1 MLERKLCPDCGGD
14 LGKSATKCRCGW
26 KAQSD
31 GVPASAYAA
40 ARTEAFHLHE
50 QDRANRQHEEA
61 QTFMRTHGLKN
72 AADCVDLGR
81 RTLKG
86 LECARSD
93 PAAHWRRVL
102 TNPKASIVAIEFARE
117 AITKLEAPIVER
129 EPGADDE

>member
-1 MLERKLCPDCGGD
+1 VIARKLCPDCGGD

-31 GVPASAYAA
+31 GAPTSANAA

-50 QDRANRQHEEA
+50 HDRANRQHEEA

-72 AADCVDLGR
+72 VADCVELGR

-86 LECARSD
+86 IERARSD

-102 TNPKASIVAIEFARE
+102 ANPKASVVMVEMAKE
-117 AITKLEAPIVER
+117 AIARLEAPAVER
-129 EPGADDE
+129 EVGSDDE